1 MPIKRKKVK
10 NRKLKSKMKGGDG
23 TAPAAEAG
31 TGAGAE
37 GGIPSWQ
44 QDFVQK
50 PKPMGDGRVAMSSIE
65 KPKNRNARKKEAADK
80 KYSSSLRGRVASRAA
95 AVGAGISSYN
105 KYSDSIYINGISAV
119 GVVGFVWMM
128 VSRSLIRHKYSEAL
142 SYGLLEIAVSFS
154 VFLIFFKGVRIA
166 SKSMVSDMGILAAIK
181 EIMKLVTFV
190 LKRCIPGLLI
200 MVQLAVLIWLMYEHA
215 DYLYQNENMPRM
227 FGIFN
232 AMTIAMIMG
241 QCWVWKDKVL
251 LVMSSFKGKATSQSP
266 LQVPGFILAAILSG
280 VAISQ
285 MWVILEYLNVDC

>member
-1 MPIKRKKVK
+1 
-10 NRKLKSKMKGGDG
+10 
-23 TAPAAEAG
+23 
-31 TGAGAE
+31 
-37 GGIPSWQ
+37 
-44 QDFVQK
+44 
-50 PKPMGDGRVAMSSIE
+50 
-65 KPKNRNARKKEAADK
+65 
-80 KYSSSLRGRVASRAA
+80 
-95 AVGAGISSYN
+95 
-105 KYSDSIYINGISAV
+105 
-119 GVVGFVWMM
+119 
-128 VSRSLIRHKYSEAL
+128 
-142 SYGLLEIAVSFS
+142 

-232 AMTIAMIMG
+232 AMTIALIMG

>member
-1 MPIKRKKVK
+1 MPNKKKFGK
-10 NRKLKSKMKGGDG
+10 NRKLKRKMKGGAPGDINEPLTRIKDG
-23 TAPAAEAG
+23 TAVNEATDVMPVAVATPVG
-31 TGAGAE
+31 KSKQ
-37 GGIPSWQ
+37 GG
-44 QDFVQK
+44 
-50 PKPMGDGRVAMSSIE
+50 
-65 KPKNRNARKKEAADK
+65 
-80 KYSSSLRGRVASRAA
+80 
-95 AVGAGISSYN
+95 SSYN

-119 GVVGFVWMM
+119 GIVGFVWMM
-128 VSRSLIRHKYSEAL
+128 ISRSLIRHKYSEAL

-154 VFLIFFKGVRIA
+154 VFLIFFKGVRNA
-166 SKSMVSDMGILAAIK
+166 SKSIASDMGILAAIK
-181 EIMKLVTFV
+181 EIMKLVAFV

-251 LVMSSFKGKATSQSP
+251 LVMSSFKGKGTSQSP